1 MACHMSEAL
10 TLQSEISISQ
20 NMQDYLFEIQ
30 LKVRD
35 YECDIQGIVNNAVYQ
50 SYLEH
55 ARHEYLQS
63 KNISFKKLTAEGI
76 LLMVSRI
83 EMDFKRS
90 LTSGDTFLVK
100 LRIERQGLKL
110 VFFEDIFRSSDHAL
124 CLKAK
129 VEVIAKIN
137 DKLSRGEIFD
147 TLNL

>member
-1 MACHMSEAL
+1 MK
-10 TLQSEISISQ
+10 
-20 NMQDYLFEIQ
+20 DYIFEIQ

-35 YECDIQGIVNNAVYQ
+35 YECDIQGVVNNAVYQ

-55 ARHEYLQS
+55 ARHEYLLS
-63 KNISFKKLTAEGI
+63 KSQSFKELTAQGI

-90 LTSGDTFLVK
+90 LSSTDVFSVQ
-100 LRIERQGLKL
+100 LRTERQGVKL
-110 VFFEDIFRSSDHAL
+110 VFFQEIIRSADQAL

-129 VEVIAKIN
+129 VDVVAKVD

-147 TLNL
+147 TLEI

>member
-1 MACHMSEAL
+1 
-10 TLQSEISISQ
+10 
-20 NMQDYLFEIQ
+20 MQDYIFEIQ

-35 YECDIQGIVNNAVYQ
+35 YECDIQGIVNNAIYQ

-63 KNISFKKLTAEGI
+63 KNISFKELTNNGI

-83 EMDFKRS
+83 EMDFKKS
-90 LTSGDTFLVK
+90 LTSGDTFSVK

-110 VFFEDIFRSSDHAL
+110 VFFEDIFRVSDQAL

-129 VEVIAKIN
+129 VEVIAQIN
-137 DKLSRGEIFD
+137 GKLTRGEIFD

>member
-1 MACHMSEAL
+1 
-10 TLQSEISISQ
+10 
-20 NMQDYLFEIQ
+20 MQDYLFEIQ

-63 KNISFKKLTAEGI
+63 KSISFKQLTEEGKM
-76 LLMVSRI
+76 LMVSRI

-90 LTSGDTFLVK
+90 LTSGDSFLVK
-100 LRIERQGLKL
+100 LKIARQGIKL
-110 VFFEDIFRSSDHAL
+110 IFFEDIYRVSDQAL

-129 VEVIAKIN
+129 VEVIAQI
-137 DKLSRGEIFD
+137 DGKLTRGEIFD

>member
-1 MACHMSEAL
+1 
-10 TLQSEISISQ
+10 
-20 NMQDYLFEIQ
+20 MQDYKFEIQ

-35 YECDIQGIVNNAVYQ
+35 YECDMQGVVNNAVYQ

-55 ARHEYLQS
+55 ARHEYLLS
-63 KNISFKKLTAEGI
+63 KTGSFKELTDQGI

-90 LTSGDTFLVK
+90 LTSRDVFNVK
-100 LRIERQGLKL
+100 LRTERQGIKL
-110 VFFEDIFRSSDHAL
+110 VFFQDIYLNGDNAL

-137 DKLSRGEIFD
+137 DRLSRGEIFD
-147 TLNL
+147 TLDI

>member
-1 MACHMSEAL
+1 
-10 TLQSEISISQ
+10 
-20 NMQDYLFEIQ
+20 MQDYIFEIQ

-35 YECDIQGIVNNAVYQ
+35 YECDIQGIVNNAIYQ

-63 KNISFKKLTAEGI
+63 KNISFKKLTEEGI

-110 VFFEDIFRSSDHAL
+110 VFFEDIFRLSDHVL

-129 VEVIAKIN
+129 VDVIAKIN

>member
-1 MACHMSEAL
+1 MK
-10 TLQSEISISQ
+10 
-20 NMQDYLFEIQ
+20 DYIFEIQ

-35 YECDIQGIVNNAVYQ
+35 YECDIQGVVNNAVYQ

-55 ARHEYLQS
+55 ARHEYLLS
-63 KNISFKKLTAEGI
+63 KEKSFKELTAQGI

-90 LTSGDTFLVK
+90 LSSTDVFSVQ
-100 LRIERQGLKL
+100 LRTERQGLKL
-110 VFFEDIFRSSDHAL
+110 VFFQDIIRVSDQAL

-129 VEVIAKIN
+129 VEVIAKID

-147 TLNL
+147 TLGV